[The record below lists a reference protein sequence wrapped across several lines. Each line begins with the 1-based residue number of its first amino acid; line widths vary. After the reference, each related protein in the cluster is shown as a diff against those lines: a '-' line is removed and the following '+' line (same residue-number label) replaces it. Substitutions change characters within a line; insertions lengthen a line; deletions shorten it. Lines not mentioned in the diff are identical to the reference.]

1 MLVFKLL
8 LTPVLIGLV
17 SLAGRRWG
25 PAVSG
30 WLVGLPLTA
39 GPVALF
45 LALGLGT
52 AFASRAA
59 QGAILGLISLA
70 GFCLAYSWLSFRTG
84 WLWSL
89 LASWGVFFALTFAL
103 ERVSLPLVVSFLG
116 VIGLLT
122 IVLKL
127 LPSSHREVPMV
138 NPPGWEILLRMFVAT
153 AVVVILTAVASS
165 LGPQLSGLL
174 STFPLYAS
182 ILAVF
187 THRFQDAAAARRL
200 LRGLITGIFTFA
212 VFFLLIAALV
222 ESWGIVVSFGLAT
235 LIALLLHGCSL
246 WLMRRYIMRISIL

>member
-59 QGAILGLISLA
+59 QGAILGLVSLA

-89 LASWGVFFALTFAL
+89 LVSWGVFFALTFAL

-116 VIGLLT
+116 VIGLLA

-222 ESWGIVVSFGLAT
+222 ESWGIVVTFGLAT

-246 WLMRRYIMRISIL
+246 WLMRRYVTRCMK

>member
-8 LTPVLIGLV
+8 LTAVLIGLV

-59 QGAILGLISLA
+59 QGAILGLVSLA
-70 GFCLAYSWLSFRTG
+70 GFCLVYSWLSFRAG

-89 LASWGVFFALTFAL
+89 LAGWVVFFALTFAL

-116 VIGLLT
+116 VIVLLV

-127 LPSSHREVPMV
+127 LPSSHRQDPMV
-138 NPPGWEILLRMFVAT
+138 NPPKWEILLRMLAAS
-153 AVVVILTAVASS
+153 AVVVILTGVASS

-182 ILAVF
+182 ILAAF
-187 THRFQDAAAARRL
+187 TQRFQDAAAARRL

-222 ESWGIVVSFGLAT
+222 ERWGILVTFGLAT
-235 LIALLLHGCSL
+235 LVALLLHGCSL
-246 WLMRRYIMRISIL
+246 WLLRRYITRTPC

>member
-59 QGAILGLISLA
+59 QGAILGLVSLA

-89 LASWGVFFALTFAL
+89 LVSWGVFFALTFAL
-103 ERVSLPLVVSFLG
+103 ERVSLPLVVAFLG
-116 VIGLLT
+116 VIGLLA

-127 LPSSHREVPMV
+127 LPSSHRQVPMV

-187 THRFQDAAAARRL
+187 THRFQDAAAARRM

-222 ESWGIVVSFGLAT
+222 ERWGIVVTFGLAMM
-235 LIALLLHGCSL
+235 IALLLHGCSL
-246 WLMRRYIMRISIL
+246 WLMRRYITSP

>member
-59 QGAILGLISLA
+59 QGAILGLVSLA
-70 GFCLAYSWLSFRTG
+70 GFCLVYSWLSFRAG

-89 LASWGVFFALTFAL
+89 LASWVVFFALTFAL

-116 VIGLLT
+116 VIGLLV

-127 LPSSHREVPMV
+127 LPSSHRQVPMV
-138 NPPGWEILLRMFVAT
+138 NPPGWEILLRMLAAS
-153 AVVVILTAVASS
+153 AVVVILTSVASS

-182 ILAVF
+182 ILAAF

-212 VFFLLIAALV
+212 VFFLLIAVLV
-222 ESWGIVVSFGLAT
+222 EGWGILVSFGLAT
-235 LIALLLHGCSL
+235 LVALLLHGCSL
-246 WLMRRYIMRISIL
+246 WLLRRYMTGTPC

>member
-30 WLVGLPLTA
+30 WLIGLPLTA

-59 QGAILGLISLA
+59 QGAILGLVSLA

-89 LASWGVFFALTFAL
+89 LASWGGFFALTFAL
-103 ERVSLPLVVSFLG
+103 ERVSLPLVVAFLG
-116 VIGLLT
+116 VIGLLA

-127 LPSSHREVPMV
+127 LPSSHRQVPMV

-153 AVVVILTAVASS
+153 TFVVILTAVASS

-222 ESWGIVVSFGLAT
+222 ERWGIVVTFGLAT

-246 WLMRRYIMRISIL
+246 WLLRRYMTRTPC

>member
-52 AFASRAA
+52 VFASRAA
-59 QGAILGLISLA
+59 QGAILGLVSLA
-70 GFCLAYSWLSFRTG
+70 GFCLTYSWLSFRTG

-89 LASWGVFFALTFAL
+89 LVSWGVFFALTFAL
-103 ERVSLPLVVSFLG
+103 ERVSLPLVVAFLG
-116 VIGLLT
+116 VIGLLA

-127 LPSSHREVPMV
+127 LPSSHRQVPMV

-153 AVVVILTAVASS
+153 AFVVILTAIASS

-222 ESWGIVVSFGLAT
+222 ERWGIVVAFGLAT

-246 WLMRRYIMRISIL
+246 WLMRRYITRTPC

>member
-8 LTPVLIGLV
+8 LTPVLIGMV

-30 WLVGLPLTA
+30 WLIGLPFTA

-59 QGAILGLISLA
+59 QGAILGLVSLA
-70 GFCLAYSWLSFRTG
+70 GFCLIYSWLSFRTG

-89 LASWGVFFALTFAL
+89 LVSWGVFFALTFAL
-103 ERVSLPLVVSFLG
+103 ERVSLPLVVAFLG
-116 VIGLLT
+116 VIGLLA

-127 LPSSHREVPMV
+127 LPSSHRQVPMV

-153 AVVVILTAVASS
+153 TFVVILTAIASS

-212 VFFLLIAALV
+212 VFFFLIAALV
-222 ESWGIVVSFGLAT
+222 ERWGIVVTFGLAT

-246 WLMRRYIMRISIL
+246 WLMRKSLRNYQ

>member
-52 AFASRAA
+52 VFASRAA
-59 QGAILGLISLA
+59 QGAILGLVSLA

-89 LASWGVFFALTFAL
+89 LVSWGVFFALTFAL
-103 ERVSLPLVVSFLG
+103 ERVSLPLVVAFLG
-116 VIGLLT
+116 VIGLLA

-127 LPSSHREVPMV
+127 LPGSHRPVPMG

-187 THRFQDAAAARRL
+187 TQRFQDAAAARRL

-212 VFFLLIAALV
+212 VFFLLIAALI
-222 ESWGIVVSFGLAT
+222 ERWGIVVTFGLAT

-246 WLMRRYIMRISIL
+246 WLMRRYITNPC

>member
-30 WLVGLPLTA
+30 WLIGLPLTA

-59 QGAILGLISLA
+59 QGAILGLVSLA

-89 LASWGVFFALTFAL
+89 LVSWGVFFALTFAL
-103 ERVSLPLVVSFLG
+103 ERVSLPLVVAFLG
-116 VIGLLT
+116 VIGLLA

-127 LPSSHREVPMV
+127 LPSSHRQVPMV

-153 AVVVILTAVASS
+153 TFVVILTAVASS
-165 LGPQLSGLL
+165 LGSQLSGLL

-222 ESWGIVVSFGLAT
+222 ERWGIVVTFGLAT

-246 WLMRRYIMRISIL
+246 WLMRRHIT

>member
-30 WLVGLPLTA
+30 WLIGLPLTA

-59 QGAILGLISLA
+59 QGAILGLVSLA

-89 LASWGVFFALTFAL
+89 LVSWGVFFALTFAL
-103 ERVSLPLVVSFLG
+103 EWVSLPLVVAFLG
-116 VIGLLT
+116 VIGLLA
-122 IVLKL
+122 IVMKL
-127 LPSSHREVPMV
+127 LPSSPHQVPMV

-153 AVVVILTAVASS
+153 TFVVILTAVASS
-165 LGPQLSGLL
+165 LGSQLSGLL

-222 ESWGIVVSFGLAT
+222 ERWGIVVTFGLAT

-246 WLMRRYIMRISIL
+246 WLMRRYITSPPC

>member
-1 MLVFKLL
+1 
-8 LTPVLIGLV
+8 
-17 SLAGRRWG
+17 
-25 PAVSG
+25 
-30 WLVGLPLTA
+30 
-39 GPVALF
+39 
-45 LALGLGT
+45 
-52 AFASRAA
+52 
-59 QGAILGLISLA
+59 
-70 GFCLAYSWLSFRTG
+70 
-84 WLWSL
+84 
-89 LASWGVFFALTFAL
+89 
-103 ERVSLPLVVSFLG
+103 SLPLVVSFLG
-116 VIGLLT
+116 VIGLLV

-127 LPSSHREVPMV
+127 LPSSHRQVPMV

-153 AVVVILTAVASS
+153 AVVVILTAIASS

-222 ESWGIVVSFGLAT
+222 ESWGIVVTFGLAT

-246 WLMRRYIMRISIL
+246 WLMRRYITRTPC

>member
-59 QGAILGLISLA
+59 QGAILGLVSLA
-70 GFCLAYSWLSFRTG
+70 GFCLTYSWLSFRTG

-89 LASWGVFFALTFAL
+89 LVSWGVFFVLTFAL
-103 ERVSLPLVVSFLG
+103 ERVSLPLVVAFLG
-116 VIGLLT
+116 VISLLT

-127 LPSSHREVPMV
+127 LPSSHRQVPMV

-187 THRFQDAAAARRL
+187 THRFQDAAGARRL

-212 VFFLLIAALV
+212 IFFLLIAALV
-222 ESWGIVVSFGLAT
+222 ERWGIVVTFGLAT

-246 WLMRRYIMRISIL
+246 WLMRRYSTSPPC